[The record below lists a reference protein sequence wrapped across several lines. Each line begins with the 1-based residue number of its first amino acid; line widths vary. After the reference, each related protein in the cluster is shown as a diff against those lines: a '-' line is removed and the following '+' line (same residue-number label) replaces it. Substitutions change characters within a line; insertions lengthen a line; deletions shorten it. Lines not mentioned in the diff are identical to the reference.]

1 MTRRSDTMPAQLF
14 DAMYTAT
21 PDPWG
26 FRSSVYERDKYAD
39 TLAALARPHYADAL
53 EVGCS
58 IGVFTRALAARC
70 DRLLAIDGS
79 GVALAIARETCA
91 SCPNVTLEQRFVPDA
106 FPPGRFALI
115 VLSEVLYY
123 LTAGDLQ
130 AVARACVAAQPD
142 GGEIV
147 LCHWLGETDYPLTGL
162 EATTAFVASGTAA
175 GYRHA
180 TLHQEA
186 YRLDR
191 LLRSG
196 PTGA

>member
-14 DAMYTAT
+14 DAMYTAA

-26 FRSSVYERDKYAD
+26 FRSSPYEREKYAD
-39 TLAALARPHYADAL
+39 TLAALARPRYADAL

-58 IGVFTRALAARC
+58 IGVFSKALAARC

-79 GVALAIARETCA
+79 GVALATAREACA
-91 SCPNVTLEQRFVPDA
+91 DCPNVTLEQRFVPAA

-123 LTAGDLQ
+123 MTKDDLD
-130 AVARACVAAQPD
+130 AVAKACFAAQPD

-147 LCHWLGETDYPLTGL
+147 LCHWLGETNYPLTGL
-162 EATTAFVASGTAA
+162 EATEAFVAVATAA
-175 GYRHA
+175 GYSHA
-180 TLHQEA
+180 KLHEDV

-191 LLRSG
+191 LLAG
-196 PTGA
+196 DAV